1 VSRIGK
7 IPINIPKDVKI
18 SLEGNKISVQGPKGT
33 LALECNNQV
42 TLEKKD
48 DHILVHRISDEKFS
62 KACHGLYNRL
72 ITNMMIGVTKGYK
85 KELEIVGVGF
95 RAQIEGNA
103 LTLQV
108 GLSHIPRIP
117 SPEGIKITCPKPN
130 QIVIEGTDKQK
141 VGHLAAV
148 IRKIRPPE
156 PYQGKGI
163 RYADE
168 KVRRKVGKSGTK

>member
-1 VSRIGK
+1 MSRIGK
-7 IPINIPKDVKI
+7 VPINIPKDVKI
-18 SLEGNKISVQGPKGT
+18 FLEGNKISVQGPKGT

-42 TLEKKD
+42 VLKKED
-48 DHILVHRISDEKFS
+48 NQILVQRISDEKFS

-72 ITNMMIGVTKGYK
+72 ITNMILGVTKGYK

-95 RAQIEGNA
+95 RAQMEGDT

-108 GLSHIPRIP
+108 GLSHIPHIP
-117 SPEGIKITCPKPN
+117 SPEGIKITCPKPT
-130 QIVIEGTDKQK
+130 QVVIEGSDKQK

-163 RYADE
+163 RYTDE